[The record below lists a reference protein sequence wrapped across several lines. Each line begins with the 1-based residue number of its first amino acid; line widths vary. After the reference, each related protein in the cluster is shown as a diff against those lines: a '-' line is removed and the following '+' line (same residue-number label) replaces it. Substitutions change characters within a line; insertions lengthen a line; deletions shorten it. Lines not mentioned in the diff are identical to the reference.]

1 MHITLILAPSKET
14 GDRGKI
20 RKEIYTVFMEE
31 GGIIIIIIS
40 GTQSQV
46 LILIGHSQIASFH
59 RKIKYH
65 NLIDRPLLVVYV

>member
-1 MHITLILAPSKET
+1 M
-14 GDRGKI
+14 

-31 GGIIIIIIS
+31 GGIIIIS

-65 NLIDRPLLVVYV
+65 NLIVRPLVVYV

>member
-1 MHITLILAPSKET
+1 M
-14 GDRGKI
+14 

-31 GGIIIIIIS
+31 GGIIIS

-65 NLIDRPLLVVYV
+65 NLIDRPFVVYV